1 MPLAEF
7 TSNYP
12 NSPESLLLPLFFQT
26 DMNIPPSTK
35 ITITGDL
42 GSGKSAVSK
51 ILCEKTGFEYVS
63 TGRIQRQLAQELG
76 LDTLEMNRRADTDPT
91 IDQRIDGIFV
101 DLGKDAKGYIVD
113 SRMAWFFL
121 PESFK
126 VYLQADV
133 AVAAERI
140 LNDPTRKSE
149 EYETKEEAIRKI
161 LARKESENNR
171 FLVKY
176 GADCGNLHNFDL
188 VLDTTRR
195 SPEQVAALILKSVLW
210 KKEGVPFARF
220 L

>member
-1 MPLAEF
+1 
-7 TSNYP
+7 
-12 NSPESLLLPLFFQT
+12 
-26 DMNIPPSTK
+26 MNIPPSTK

-101 DLGKDAKGYIVD
+101 DLGKDAKGYVVD

-121 PESFK
+121 PDSFK
-126 VYLQADV
+126 VYLQTDV

-140 LNDPTRKSE
+140 LNDPNRKSE

-161 LARKESENNR
+161 LARKQSENAR

-188 VLDTTRR
+188 VLDTTNR
-195 SPEQVAALILKSVLW
+195 SPEQVAELILKSVLW

-220 L
+220 F